1 MGEIQK
7 RQQRA
12 LAKAKQVLL
21 DAEKARAQNRVGTT
35 LKEFTSGNLK
45 VLNDQEF
52 SENLGP
58 YLYQLYQA
66 GRRSEAIAL
75 LCLFDDCIVEED
87 LTIRENSVLIL
98 SKFSSSIID
107 SNDLEILYKTF
118 SQFVRWLE
126 FETEYITGFG
136 VACSQIHRITQ
147 RLLADEKYWQ
157 EALKLTSVLTDI
169 QSGTLDKSSSI
180 KETISKLQESI
191 AAKETLEKLI
201 HFYLKNTT
209 ENKRIAARILT
220 TLGRRS
226 AIYLIN
232 QLMHSTDKNVRLQLV
247 KLIPGAGGSV
257 IPILKDCLQ
266 KKPPWYVV
274 RNVIFILSEL
284 NDDSFY
290 EIIQPY
296 LSHRDI
302 RVQQQVL
309 SCITKIS
316 EDNLRERLI
325 ASLPSVHDD
334 LKIKVVMQFGE
345 AGGDKNLV
353 NVLVELLRSRQTFL
367 EETSSELIVRICV
380 ALKSSP
386 QKEVIEVLNQ
396 LIEERKDF
404 TDQGDPVIVAAND
417 ALSVV
422 EPKYRH
428 TTQASLGASDGY
440 GSEFHMDSLAT
451 NHSSILKLE
460 QSVEQYIA
468 QGDLEKAGGKLYSNA
483 VNAARNKDYT
493 TAELLRDKLLDINP
507 LALTEVIR
515 LGEIIEEEKSSTINN
530 HHISVWSGLYDTMST
545 DEFNALYYTMR
556 HESYSP
562 DETIVR
568 AGENDASLY
577 FVNSGSVTLSCQSGD
592 KESFLKRLQPGEVI
606 GVGPF
611 FSVSVWT
618 VSMAAQTA
626 SQVHVLSRRK
636 FLVLKK
642 NHPKIER
649 KLESFCN
656 KYDTVPELLKMSGAD
671 RRESARYSIAV
682 KVNNILLDPYG
693 NAGKRSFRGELIDIS
708 KGGLCFSIKISSR
721 QNARLLLGRQ
731 IVTEITLRDGNIL
744 KCFGVIV
751 GVKFYEIDVQDF
763 SVHVKFYRSLE
774 QVDFKQ
780 VINLEL

>member
-1 MGEIQK
+1 
-7 RQQRA
+7 
-12 LAKAKQVLL
+12 
-21 DAEKARAQNRVGTT
+21 
-35 LKEFTSGNLK
+35 
-45 VLNDQEF
+45 
-52 SENLGP
+52 
-58 YLYQLYQA
+58 
-66 GRRSEAIAL
+66 
-75 LCLFDDCIVEED
+75 
-87 LTIRENSVLIL
+87 
-98 SKFSSSIID
+98 
-107 SNDLEILYKTF
+107 
-118 SQFVRWLE
+118 
-126 FETEYITGFG
+126 
-136 VACSQIHRITQ
+136 
-147 RLLADEKYWQ
+147 
-157 EALKLTSVLTDI
+157 
-169 QSGTLDKSSSI
+169 
-180 KETISKLQESI
+180 
-191 AAKETLEKLI
+191 
-201 HFYLKNTT
+201 
-209 ENKRIAARILT
+209 
-220 TLGRRS
+220 
-226 AIYLIN
+226 
-232 QLMHSTDKNVRLQLV
+232 MHSTDKNARLQLV

-290 EIIQPY
+290 DIIQPY

-334 LKIKVVMQFGE
+334 LKIKVVMEFGE

-353 NVLVELLRSRQTFL
+353 NVLVELLHSRQTFL
-367 EETSSELIVRICV
+367 EETSNELIVKICV

-404 TDQGDPVIVAAND
+404 TDQSDPVIVAAKD
-417 ALSVV
+417 ALSIV

-428 TTQASLGASDGY
+428 TAQTSLGASERYD
-440 GSEFHMDSLAT
+440 SEFDIDSLA
-451 NHSSILKLE
+451 NNPSSILKLE
-460 QSVEQYIA
+460 QSVEEYIA

-545 DEFNALYYTMR
+545 DEFNALYYAMR
-556 HESYSP
+556 HESYSS

-611 FSVSVWT
+611 FSVSVSAW
-618 VSMAAQTA
+618 VNS
-626 SQVHVLSRRK
+626 
-636 FLVLKK
+636 
-642 NHPKIER
+642 
-649 KLESFCN
+649 
-656 KYDTVPELLKMSGAD
+656 LKMS
-671 RRESARYSIAV
+671 S
-682 KVNNILLDPYG
+682 
-693 NAGKRSFRGELIDIS
+693 
-708 KGGLCFSIKISSR
+708 CFSLAIPIPESMIFNCNCIDSP
-721 QNARLLLGRQ
+721 LLLLLEA
-731 IVTEITLRDGNIL
+731 TIL
-744 KCFGVIV
+744 INPSSVNLKALPIRLERICLIRKGSPKT
-751 GVKFYEIDVQDF
+751 GF
-763 SVHVKFYRSLE
+763 SNSSSISRTSFNFLSRCSSSIFSAVS
-774 QVDFKQ
+774 
-780 VINLEL
+780 